1 MVSPGEFI
9 PLAEECGLILPLGQW
24 VLQTACEQL
33 ARWAH
38 EPGREHL
45 TLAINVSGRQLHQ
58 QDFVAQVLQ
67 TLAQTGAPAHLLKLE
82 LTESLLLEHPEDA
95 IAKMNALQVHGVGF
109 ALDDFGTGYSSL
121 ALLRLLPLSHLKI
134 DQSFVHNLGT
144 DPRATAIVRT
154 LATLADS
161 LGMSVIAEGV
171 ETQEQRDHLARNGC
185 HACQGYLFGR
195 PVPVEEFMR

>member
-1 MVSPGEFI
+1 
-9 PLAEECGLILPLGQW
+9 
-24 VLQTACEQL
+24 
-33 ARWAH
+33 
-38 EPGREHL
+38 
-45 TLAINVSGRQLHQ
+45 
-58 QDFVAQVLQ
+58 
-67 TLAQTGAPAHLLKLE
+67 
-82 LTESLLLEHPEDA
+82 
-95 IAKMNALQVHGVGF
+95 
-109 ALDDFGTGYSSL
+109 
-121 ALLRLLPLSHLKI
+121 LPLSHLKI